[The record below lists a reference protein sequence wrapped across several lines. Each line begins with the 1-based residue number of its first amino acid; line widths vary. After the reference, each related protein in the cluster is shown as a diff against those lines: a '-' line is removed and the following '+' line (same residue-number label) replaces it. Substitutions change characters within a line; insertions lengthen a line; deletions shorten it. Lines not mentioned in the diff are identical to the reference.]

1 MEKTKAIYTYST
13 KTYEEGFIK
22 DRYTQRTKENGDEVV
37 MDDYEI
43 LTLVTSSF
51 YWKKNIGPT
60 KLYTDKKGLEFLK
73 GLIDLGVWDEVD
85 SETLEEFYKNKNVNH
100 RQFFAASKLYA
111 ISNEQTPFCSVDI
124 DLLYRGNG
132 KKLCKG
138 ELTTLHLEK
147 ITKSAYPTIKKFKEG
162 DKSNILKKYKWRK
175 KTAINCGLIYFNNQ
189 ELVDRYVKESLD
201 FMCENPTPFDE
212 NDGKATIM
220 TLVEQRLLGE
230 IANNMKIKVKSLV
243 KSPFNNEQP
252 LDFINETYHTLG
264 IVAENRF
271 NGQGVGLNGEV
282 IHLWGHKG
290 FLSSDLKVWDS
301 ILGGMKSEENE
312 NRLFLIFNLK
322 TSLKSLDD
330 ELDLNIYDKIMDVI
344 SNNENMIKFST
355 FSRPLGLGPKENVY
369 YDSELGSTDKIF
381 GL

>member
-1 MEKTKAIYTYST
+1 
-13 KTYEEGFIK
+13 
-22 DRYTQRTKENGDEVV
+22 
-37 MDDYEI
+37 
-43 LTLVTSSF
+43 
-51 YWKKNIGPT
+51 
-60 KLYTDKKGLEFLK
+60 
-73 GLIDLGVWDEVD
+73 
-85 SETLEEFYKNKNVNH
+85 
-100 RQFFAASKLYA
+100 
-111 ISNEQTPFCSVDI
+111 
-124 DLLYRGNG
+124 
-132 KKLCKG
+132 
-138 ELTTLHLEK
+138 
-147 ITKSAYPTIKKFKEG
+147 
-162 DKSNILKKYKWRK
+162 
-175 KTAINCGLIYFNNQ
+175 
-189 ELVDRYVKESLD
+189 
-201 FMCENPTPFDE
+201 
-212 NDGKATIM
+212 
-220 TLVEQRLLGE
+220 
-230 IANNMKIKVKSLV
+230 MKIKVKSLV

-344 SNNENMIKFST
+344 SNNENMIKCST